1 MEALFLIGRIIFGG
15 YFIYS
20 GFNHFKNSTAL
31 AGYAKSKN
39 VPYPK
44 LAVLISGLFLLVG
57 GLGVLFWLYPVWAL
71 SLIAIFLLIVS
82 FSMHNFWEDKDDA
95 TRSANTINFS
105 KNMALLGAALMLM
118 AL

>member
-1 MEALFLIGRIIFGG
+1 M
-15 YFIYS
+15 
-20 GFNHFKNSTAL
+20 L

-44 LAVLISGLFLLVG
+44 LAVLVSGLFLLLG
-57 GLGVLFWLYPVWAL
+57 GLGVLFWLYPTVAL
-71 SLIAIFLLIVS
+71 VLIAVFLLVVS
-82 FSMHNFWEDKDDA
+82 FAMHNFWADKDDA

-118 AL
+118 TL